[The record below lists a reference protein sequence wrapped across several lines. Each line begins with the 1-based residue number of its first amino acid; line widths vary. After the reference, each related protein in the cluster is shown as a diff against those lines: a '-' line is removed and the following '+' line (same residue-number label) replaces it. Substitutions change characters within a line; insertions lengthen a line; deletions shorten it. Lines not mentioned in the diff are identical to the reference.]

1 MSTGFSTT
9 SVDEARSIVLS
20 IPHYTAAPARLTYLS
35 RRKVFPGPVAKMLRV
50 ETASIGSVVQ
60 NHQTRRSCPGCL
72 LTSVFSRR
80 GYGLLVSFLQLSLPV
95 LVPATGLIGERT
107 ALINQLRG
115 ILLERGIALPQ
126 GRPKL
131 AHGLGHRF
139 LRWHS
144 WSSFSD

>member
-1 MSTGFSTT
+1 LSTGFSTT

-20 IPHYTAAPARLTYLS
+20 IPHYPAAPYLS
-35 RRKVFPGPVAKMLRV
+35 RRKVFPEPVARMLRV
-50 ETASIGSVVQ
+50 QTASTGNVVQ

-131 AHGLGHRF
+131 AHGSGHRF
-139 LRWHS
+139 CAGILGGPFLIS
-144 WSSFSD
+144 